1 MELANGKIL
10 LITSH
15 LSFYDT
21 RYPLLKNLFILC
33 LREKELGKI
42 NVKSKPLNW
51 DHGSIKSF

>member
-21 RYPLLKNLFILC
+21 RYPLLKNLC

-51 DHGSIKSF
+51 DHGSIESF